1 MKGHIIVWRML
12 HITLVFGYS
21 YVFTT
26 LLMYLLFIRG
36 SSLLHSNPLFCYL
49 QNDAP
54 MRGVVNLVSQLCSTW
69 SCLIVL
75 MGDSKEAPIPC
86 PFSLAMMVLFFYE
99 KFTAFDFRFLCK
111 QHRLVLLF
119 ISTCSIGKR
128 VRFLYSINSNRFR
141 CLSHSNG
148 DFSILT
154 FISIS
159 SIYIWSCFEPKFL
172 PLDLSFAC

>member
-12 HITLVFGYS
+12 HITLVLGYS

-86 PFSLAMMVLFFYE
+86 PFSLAMMVLFFMRSSLHLI
-99 KFTAFDFRFLCK
+99 FVFCASNTDWFFSL
-111 QHRLVLLF
+111 LVLVVLESGYVF
-119 ISTCSIGKR
+119 FTVSTAIGSD
-128 VRFLYSINSNRFR
+128 VY
-141 CLSHSNG
+141 
-148 DFSILT
+148 LT
-154 FISIS
+154 PMEIFQ
-159 SIYIWSCFEPKFL
+159 F
-172 PLDLSFAC
+172 